1 MQKYIQ
7 TTWRLWKLL
16 KPFHKEFYI
25 QLIYIIAD
33 QAVGVGITLIM
44 AKTLDA
50 LIAKDI
56 SLLTYFIFLYPIISI
71 IRNRIVYYQDTR
83 SLRKMDQNILQ
94 FLQEFSFT
102 KIFKLTPKQ
111 FAEDHSSIKLQVVD
125 RGENAVSEIVS
136 RLVLDLFPILTQIT
150 FSLIAISFYSKI
162 IAAWCFFTVV
172 IVVWWSNKF
181 AEYHRPMLKKN
192 MDNWDAYRKIRTEA
206 FQHLSLIKIISVE
219 RKYLLKYLKDR
230 SSLLSYYVEIWT
242 ISYRHGY
249 RRGLFMVFSR
259 TLSFVFIVLFYLKGY
274 FTIGSVYALWSW
286 INDTYNQ
293 IQNIVRLIRQLPL
306 RFVELDKYLEI
317 IDKEPDF
324 VEESNTKFIDGDIVF
339 KNLSF
344 KYPKGDSNV
353 LENININIPYGK
365 KVAFVGA
372 SGSGKTTIT
381 RLLLRAYDYDIG
393 SIKINGVELKDI
405 DAHSLRRS
413 IGYVEQHVDLFDD
426 TIKNNILLGVDEKVL
441 HDLRKEKSEKTFID
455 FNGLEKNYENKLD
468 EYVEEVAK
476 LARIDEFYHRLGKDK
491 FDTHIGERGIKL
503 SGGERQRIG
512 IARAI
517 IKNPAILIFDEA
529 TSALDT
535 VNEKYIKE
543 AIDNVSKGRTTIIIA
558 HRLSTVQNSDMIFV
572 MEKGEIVGA
581 GTHTELLENN
591 KYYQGLIQHQE
602 LK

>member
-1 MQKYIQ
+1 V
-7 TTWRLWKLL
+7 
-16 KPFHKEFYI
+16 
-25 QLIYIIAD
+25 AD
-33 QAVGVGITLIM
+33 QAVGIAITLIM

-50 LIAKDI
+50 LILKDVN
-56 SLLTYFIFLYPIISI
+56 LLFYFIVLYPIVNI
-71 IRNRIVYYQDTR
+71 IRNRIGYYQDTR

-136 RLVLDLFPILTQIT
+136 RLVLDLFPILTQVT

-162 IAAWCFFTVV
+162 IAAWCLFTVV
-172 IVVWWSNKF
+172 VVVWWSNKF
-181 AEYHRPMLKKN
+181 AEYHRPMIKKN

-219 RKYLLKYLKDR
+219 KKYLLKYLKDR
-230 SSLLSYYVEIWT
+230 SSLLSYYIDIWT
-242 ISYRHGY
+242 ISYRHSY
-249 RRGLFMVFSR
+249 RRGFFMIFSR
-259 TLSFVFIVLFYLKGY
+259 TFSFVFIVVFYLKSY

-306 RFVELDKYLEI
+306 RYVELEKYLEI
-317 IDKEPDF
+317 IDKEADF
-324 VEESNTKFIDGDIVF
+324 KEESDIKFVDGDIVF
-339 KNLSF
+339 ENLSF

-353 LENININIPYGK
+353 LDNINIHIKQGQ

-381 RLLLRAYDYDIG
+381 RLLLRAYDYENQIKNENKLENSDVKNTDINKDDLEKISG
-393 SIKINGVELKDI
+393 IKINGVELKDI
-405 DAHSLRRS
+405 DAPSLRRA

-441 HDLRKEKSEKTFID
+441 HDLGKEKSEKTFID
-455 FNGLEKNYENKLD
+455 FNGIEKNYENKLD
-468 EYVEEVAK
+468 EYVEEIAK
-476 LARIDEFYHRLGKDK
+476 LARIDEFYHRLGDK
-491 FDTHIGERGIKL
+491 KFETEIGERGIKL

-558 HRLSTVQNSDMIFV
+558 HRLSTVIDSDIIFV
-572 MEKGEIVGA
+572 MNLGKVVA
-581 GTHTELLENN
+581 SGTHAELIENSE
-591 KYYQGLIQHQE
+591 YYQELIKHQD